1 MALKLNRERIG
12 LIGRWLALALLVAQ
26 FGAEIH
32 LYSHPLAE
40 SSEKLGTARNCGTC
54 LASSQLQNAVS
65 VASPDL
71 PARSIAWV
79 TLVAEAGAPQTRCSP
94 FRAFRSR
101 APPAFV

>member
-1 MALKLNRERIG
+1 MAPKLNRERIG
-12 LIGRWLALALLVAQ
+12 LIGRWLAMALLVAQ

-40 SSEKLGTARNCGTC
+40 SSEKLGTARNCGIC
-54 LASSQLQNAVS
+54 LASSQLQNAVT
-65 VASPDL
+65 VAVPEL

-79 TLVAEAGAPQTRCSP
+79 TLVAEATAPQTRTSP

>member
-1 MALKLNRERIG
+1 MALKLNRKRIG

-32 LYSHPLAE
+32 LYSHPLTDA
-40 SSEKLGTARNCGTC
+40 SETLGTARSCGTC
-54 LASSQLQNAVS
+54 LASSPLQNAMAAPPPV
-65 VASPDL
+65 L

-79 TLVAEAGAPQTRCSP
+79 TVVPEAAAHETRSSS
-94 FRAFRSR
+94 FRAFRAR

>member
-1 MALKLNRERIG
+1 VAPKLNRERIG
-12 LIGRWLALALLVAQ
+12 LIGRWLAMALLVAQ

-40 SSEKLGTARNCGTC
+40 SSEKLGTARNCGIC
-54 LASSQLQNAVS
+54 LASSQLQNAVT
-65 VASPDL
+65 VAVPEL

-79 TLVAEAGAPQTRCSP
+79 TLVAEATAPQTRTSP